1 MRWELVGPLLL
12 WLVCSSAAAGHS
24 ADVEVY
30 DLSAN
35 RTLPIQHH
43 AGRMY
48 VIGEP
53 QHRYELRIRNRGSE
67 RMLAVTSV
75 DGVNV
80 VTGKTASEHQSGYV
94 IDSWGMAVIEG
105 WRKSLDEVA
114 TFYFTALEDS
124 YAARTGRP
132 DHVGVIGVALFRE
145 KRHGHVCCAR
155 PREQLSK
162 QEDHLPSPPTTTSDT
177 ARANSSQYEMEN
189 RRAGS
194 PLGTGHGE
202 REHSPAQHVE
212 FQRAST
218 HPDEKIVIYY
228 DSYRNLL
235 SKGILSLEKHYAH
248 EQPEPFPQ
256 GFVPDP

>member
-1 MRWELVGPLLL
+1 MRRALVGLLL
-12 WLVCSSAAAGHS
+12 FWLVCSSAAAGHTV
-24 ADVEVY
+24 DVEVY

-35 RTLPIQHH
+35 RPLPIHRH

-48 VIGEP
+48 VVGEP
-53 QHRYELRIRNRGSE
+53 QHRYELRLRNHGSE

-80 VTGKTASEHQSGYV
+80 VTGKTAGEHQSGYV
-94 IDSWGMAVIEG
+94 IEPWGMAVIEG

-114 TFYFTALEDS
+114 TFYFTELEDS

-145 KRHGHVCCAR
+145 KRHDYPCCLQS
-155 PREQLSK
+155 RERLSK
-162 QEDHLPSPPTTTSDT
+162 EESRSPSTTADRDT
-177 ARANSSQYEMEN
+177 ADTQYEADS
-189 RRAGS
+189 RRAGA
-194 PLGTGHGE
+194 PLGTGHGA
-202 REHSPAQHVE
+202 RESSAAQPVM

-235 SKGILSLEKHYAH
+235 SKGILSAEKQYSQ
-248 EQPEPFPQ
+248 ERPDPFPQ